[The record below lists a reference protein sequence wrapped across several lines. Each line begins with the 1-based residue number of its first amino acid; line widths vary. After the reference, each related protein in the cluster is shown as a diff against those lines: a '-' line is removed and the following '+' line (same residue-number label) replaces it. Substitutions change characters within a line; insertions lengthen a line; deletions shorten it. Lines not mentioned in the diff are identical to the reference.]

1 MVKVINMTILGKVCK
16 NAASHRQRRESVI
29 AGKSKK
35 TAKGVPTLDDILLAC
50 VRGLAAAGRA
60 EMACR
65 LAGQACA
72 AHRLTD
78 AAAWRRFNVLLH
90 QLTKHVSESVQ

>member
-1 MVKVINMTILGKVCK
+1 MITG
-16 NAASHRQRRESVI
+16 E
-29 AGKSKK
+29 SKK
-35 TAKGVPTLDDILLAC
+35 AAEGVPSLDGILLASL
-50 VRGLAAAGRA
+50 RELAAAGRA

-78 AAAWRRFNVLLH
+78 AVAWRRFNALLH
-90 QLTKHVSESVQ
+90 LLTKHVSEPAE